1 MSIAVITLIVLIGTL
16 VLGGIRTDLN
26 AGVIA
31 TAAALVIGAITGFGP
46 TQVAGFL
53 PAQLIVTIV
62 GVALFFE
69 LASGNGTLERVTG
82 YALRLVGGQGRWL
95 PLAFFGLSFALSALG
110 PGNIAATALVA
121 PIAMRA
127 ALEAGVSPVL
137 MAVMICTGANAG
149 AFSPVALTGNINT
162 GLLREIGITESALPL
177 IIFVVVAGIQSM
189 TAVAAYLIFGGW
201 RAAGSG
207 RFSKPSHERL
217 RLHHRLTLA
226 FMLAFIVAVM
236 VLRLP
241 ASTSAFVLASLMMI
255 LKLGDAERAIK
266 GLPWSVILL
275 VSGISLLL
283 ELLEKTGGLE
293 LATTMLAQY
302 ASPHFLNALLAFVC
316 GLASLGSSS
325 SGVVMP
331 LFVPLAPG
339 LLEKVGGG
347 NVLEAVIA
355 IDVGSHMVDVS
366 PLSTLGALCLA
377 ALPGGF
383 DRSIVFRPL
392 LIWGLSMAFVGA
404 LLAFV
409 FLDLL

>member
-1 MSIAVITLIVLIGTL
+1 MPIAVITLIVLIGTL
-16 VLGGIRTDLN
+16 VLGGVRTDLN

-31 TAAALVIGAITGFGP
+31 TAAALVIGAISGFGP

-69 LASGNGTLERVTG
+69 LAGGNGTLERVTG
-82 YALRLVGGQGRWL
+82 YALRLVGGQVRWL

-137 MAVMICTGANAG
+137 MAIMICTGANAG

-162 GLLREIGITESALPL
+162 GLLREIGITDAALPL
-177 IIFVVVAGIQSM
+177 IIFAAVAAIQSM

-217 RLHHRLTLA
+217 RMRHRLTLA

-241 ASTSAFVLASLMMI
+241 ASTSAFVLASVMMI
-255 LKLGDAERAIK
+255 LKLGDAERAIR

-293 LATTMLAQY
+293 LATTMLARY

-347 NVLEAVIA
+347 NLLEAVIA

-377 ALPGGF
+377 ALPDGF
-383 DRSIVFRPL
+383 DRSKVFRQL
-392 LIWGLSMAFVGA
+392 LIWGLSMAFIGA
-404 LLAFV
+404 VLAFV
-409 FLDLL
+409 FLDVL

>member
-31 TAAALVIGAITGFGP
+31 TAAALVIGAITGFSP

-127 ALEAGVSPVL
+127 ALEAGASPVL

-275 VSGISLLL
+275 VSGISVLL

-293 LATTMLAQY
+293 LATTMLARY
-302 ASPHFLNALLAFVC
+302 ASPYFLNALLAFVC

-383 DRSIVFRPL
+383 DRPSVFRPL

>member
-1 MSIAVITLIVLIGTL
+1 VSITVITLIVLIGTL

-31 TAAALVIGAITGFGP
+31 TAAALVIGAIIGFGP

-137 MAVMICTGANAG
+137 MAIMICTGANAG

-162 GLLREIGITESALPL
+162 GLLQEIGIIDSALPL
-177 IIFVVVAGIQSM
+177 IIFAAVAAIQSM

-217 RLHHRLTLA
+217 RSRHRLTLA

-241 ASTSAFVLASLMMI
+241 ASTSAFALASLMMI

-293 LATTMLAQY
+293 LATTVLARY

-347 NVLEAVIA
+347 NLLEAVIA

-377 ALPGGF
+377 ALPDGF
-383 DRSIVFRPL
+383 DRSSVFRPL
-392 LIWGLSMAFVGA
+392 LIWGLGMAFVGA